1 MKSFFFFCT
10 ENKLSVNLNLRQFIQ
25 TRAGCCFAV
34 ALVDLCFPLFKKGK
48 QCLKKLLTH
57 QHNSTWPLLAVHCD
71 TTLLLA
77 VSQTFRHC
85 TSLAAVS
92 SIVQAE
98 GNEST
103 GLQFHLVQLFWPL
116 EPISSIVSLSCHGKV
131 AVGSRTSSPTYKNLT
146 SGQRVGAPVGK
157 TRNVLCFPCTPCSC
171 TAASTCAMGNVQPPK
186 TEKGL

>member
-77 VSQTFRHC
+77 VSQTLYVLGCCQFYCPGWREREHW
-85 TSLAAVS
+85 AAVPPGS
-92 SIVQAE
+92 AVLTIRANQFYRLPFLSW
-98 GNEST
+98 ES
-103 GLQFHLVQLFWPL
+103 GGRLSNKLPNIQKLDKWPK
-116 EPISSIVSLSCHGKV
+116 G
-131 AVGSRTSSPTYKNLT
+131 GSACWEDP
-146 SGQRVGAPVGK
+146 
-157 TRNVLCFPCTPCSC
+157 
-171 TAASTCAMGNVQPPK
+171 
-186 TEKGL
+186 

>member
-10 ENKLSVNLNLRQFIQ
+10 ENKLNVNLNLRQFIQ

-131 AVGSRTSSPTYKNLT
+131 ARTSSPTYKNLT
-146 SGQRVGAPVGK
+146 SGQRVGAPVRK

>member
-48 QCLKKLLTH
+48 QCLKKALNTPTQLHLTF
-57 QHNSTWPLLAVHCD
+57 AVHCD

-77 VSQTFRHC
+77 VSQKFRHC

-131 AVGSRTSSPTYKNLT
+131 AGGSRTISPTYKNLT